1 MIGINVYRVKLLQN
15 LKMIFLNL
23 VFFLNTLW
31 KMYENDK
38 GLVRISQYV
47 KIFSFRFYN
56 RVDYKYFWPQG
67 LTILVVLKKNGKW
80 LMNCSFLFFLILD
93 VNSTVDWPCVFM
105 WRYYLLFPVTRLS
118 QPDMDLSCHY
128 SHAQILRMVL
138 PCPTTSKFPSDTVES
153 QLLRWVGFKDCA

>member
-47 KIFSFRFYN
+47 KIFSFIFYN
-56 RVDYKYFWPQG
+56 WVDYKYFWPQG
-67 LTILVVLKKNGKW
+67 LTILVIFKKW
-80 LMNCSFLFFLILD
+80 EMTHELFFFI
-93 VNSTVDWPCVFM
+93 F
-105 WRYYLLFPVTRLS
+105 F
-118 QPDMDLSCHY
+118 
-128 SHAQILRMVL
+128 
-138 PCPTTSKFPSDTVES
+138 
-153 QLLRWVGFKDCA
+153 

>member
-15 LKMIFLNL
+15 LKMIFLDL

-38 GLVRISQYV
+38 GLVRLSQYV

-67 LTILVVLKKNGKW
+67 LTILVVLKKWEMTHK
-80 LMNCSFLFFLILD
+80 LFFFIFF
-93 VNSTVDWPCVFM
+93 NSWCEFHCWLTMCIYVKVLSLVP
-105 WRYYLLFPVTRLS
+105 YYQTKPTRHGFIMSLF
-118 QPDMDLSCHY
+118 SC
-128 SHAQILRMVL
+128 
-138 PCPTTSKFPSDTVES
+138 SDT
-153 QLLRWVGFKDCA
+153 